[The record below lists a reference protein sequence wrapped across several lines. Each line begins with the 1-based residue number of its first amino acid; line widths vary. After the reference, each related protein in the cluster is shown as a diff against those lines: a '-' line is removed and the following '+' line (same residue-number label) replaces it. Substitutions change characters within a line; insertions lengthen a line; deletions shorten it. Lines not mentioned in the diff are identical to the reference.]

1 MEKSPSG
8 LTAKQERFCQ
18 EYIVDLIA
26 TEAAKRAGYGEKAA
40 HVQASRLLKNA
51 KVAAHIA
58 ELQQAAAKR
67 NEVTVDTVVGMLLD
81 SYDEAKKANQHG
93 PAVRAAE
100 LLGKQFGMF
109 IDRHQV
115 DEVSQ
120 LSDQQLAV
128 KVAKACG
135 GGDRVLE
142 RTLFRNALKTAG
154 QDSFEPRPELSDD
167 QIYRLLGRG
176 RPLSATHGKPE
187 PKIGSGGFSPSQRVC
202 WNACRICPTA

>member
-1 MEKSPSG
+1 MEKRPSG
-8 LTAKQERFCQ
+8 LTAKQERFCR
-18 EYIVDLIA
+18 EYVIDLIA

-51 KVAAHIA
+51 KVAAYIA
-58 ELQQAAAKR
+58 EFQQAAAKR

-100 LLGKQFGMF
+100 LLGKGFGMF

-128 KVAKACG
+128 NVAKNYG
-135 GGDRVLE
+135 GGDRAFA
-142 RTLFRNALKTAG
+142 RRLFRAVLPKTR
-154 QDSFEPRPELSDD
+154 DSFEPRPELSDD
-167 QIYRLLGRG
+167 EIDNLLGSDT
-176 RPLSATHGKPE
+176 LH
-187 PKIGSGGFSPSQRVC
+187 
-202 WNACRICPTA
+202 

>member
-1 MEKSPSG
+1 M
-8 LTAKQERFCQ
+8 
-18 EYIVDLIA
+18 
-26 TEAAKRAGYGEKAA
+26 RAGYSAKTANEQGCRLLA
-40 HVQASRLLKNA
+40 HVSVKAR
-51 KVAAHIA
+51 IA

-81 SYDEAKKANQHG
+81 SYDEAKAANQHG

-128 KVAKACG
+128 NVAKGYG
-135 GGDRVLE
+135 GGDRAFA
-142 RTLFRNALKTAG
+142 RRLFRAVLPKTL
-154 QDSFEPRPELSDD
+154 DSFEPRPELSDD
-167 QIYRLLGRG
+167 EIDRLLGNDT
-176 RPLSATHGKPE
+176 LH
-187 PKIGSGGFSPSQRVC
+187 
-202 WNACRICPTA
+202 

>member
-1 MEKSPSG
+1 MEKRPSG
-8 LTAKQERFCQ
+8 LTPKQERFCQ
-18 EYIVDLIA
+18 EYVADLNA
-26 TEAAKRAGYGEKAA
+26 TQAAIRAGYSAKTANEQG
-40 HVQASRLLKNA
+40 SRLLA
-51 KVAAHIA
+51 KVSVKAHIA

-128 KVAKACG
+128 NVAKNYG
-135 GGDRVLE
+135 GGDRAFA
-142 RTLFRNALKTAG
+142 RRLFRAVLPKTT
-154 QDSFEPRPELSDD
+154 DSFEPRPELSDD
-167 QIYRLLGRG
+167 QIDRLLGNDT
-176 RPLSATHGKPE
+176 LH
-187 PKIGSGGFSPSQRVC
+187 
-202 WNACRICPTA
+202 